1 MYGKHGTQRRV
12 VLALRSR
19 HCLAH
24 VRPTLRL
31 QRRMSRML
39 SLVLS
44 WVACVGAHSSRSA
57 CRAPAIDGARS
68 GIPRFS
74 HTQVTNLPQRSGRPG
89 SDPPADRARSAERVD
104 TTSTVDAR
112 RVPAR
117 GSRIRYVVNG
127 LRVLGVLRRLARNAR
142 RLDPPVRL
150 GETDLTCR
158 GQLSSP
164 RERVGVAS
172 TLAFR
177 TCEAVVR

>member
-19 HCLAH
+19 HWRLAH

-57 CRAPAIDGARS
+57 CRAPAIDGLEFRGSRAH
-68 GIPRFS
+68 PS
-74 HTQVTNLPQRSGRPG
+74 HKPPPQRSGRPG

-112 RVPAR
+112 RVPGVADTLR
-117 GSRIRYVVNG
+117 CVRIAG
-127 LRVLGVLRRLARNAR
+127 TTRRLARNAQ
-142 RLDPPVRL
+142 
-150 GETDLTCR
+150 R
-158 GQLSSP
+158 GQIPLFGW
-164 RERVGVAS
+164 ERLTSRAGDN
-172 TLAFR
+172 
-177 TCEAVVR
+177 